1 MPIAFIPIDMRDFLI
16 YVEFFFSGIWISI
29 ITIASFYILFLRS
42 VDPQIESS
50 KPLTTEQSIH
60 MITGELVAIPSI
72 SNGILQAYF
81 FVKLSFIVNDRQ
93 SKYYL
98 KEISTDYLY
107 TLLSGPPMGD
117 IVQIKS
123 FGMDNFRKKIKE
135 DLNLKLGSQFI
146 SDVLINELNYLSI
159 ADIRLNC
166 FHLSDKESNLMAQ
179 KKSLLDKAKDK
190 SQ

>member
-1 MPIAFIPIDMRDFLI
+1 MLN
-16 YVEFFFSGIWISI
+16 FFFSGIWISI
-29 ITIASFYILFLRS
+29 ITIVSFYILFLRS

-50 KPLTTEQSIH
+50 KLLTTEQSIH

-72 SNGILQAYF
+72 SNGVLQAYF